1 MQGGCGL
8 GSRAWLLAAALM
20 ITLCH
25 ARAAHAQRGIDVQRF
40 VPALDPSGFLAVQ
53 GTQTPGSMQSSFG
66 LFLDY
71 QKDALEAAVNW
82 YRAGATPGASSLAID
97 VPPVAVPTLYLWGD
111 ADATVAG
118 SGYFADGVTKG
129 MRVGDIVDV
138 VATTGPK
145 YKRYQ
150 VASVSGD
157 AATVAAPTAI
167 T

>member
-1 MQGGCGL
+1 MAYVSENL
-8 GSRAWLLAAALM
+8 RLAFAP
-20 ITLCH
+20 IGDPVP
-25 ARAAHAQRGIDVQRF
+25 RVF
-40 VPALDPSGFLAVQ
+40 VYTMA
-53 GTQTPGSMQSSFG
+53 
-66 LFLDY
+66 
-71 QKDALEAAVNW
+71 N
-82 YRAGATPGASSLAID
+82 
-97 VPPVAVPTLYLWGD
+97 D
-111 ADATVAG
+111 ADATIVG

-150 VASVSGD
+150 VASVSGE

>member
-1 MQGGCGL
+1 MAYVSENL
-8 GSRAWLLAAALM
+8 RLAFAP
-20 ITLCH
+20 IGDPVP
-25 ARAAHAQRGIDVQRF
+25 RVF
-40 VPALDPSGFLAVQ
+40 VYTTAND
-53 GTQTPGSMQSSFG
+53 T
-66 LFLDY
+66 
-71 QKDALEAAVNW
+71 
-82 YRAGATPGASSLAID
+82 
-97 VPPVAVPTLYLWGD
+97 
-111 ADATVAG
+111 DATVVG

-150 VASVSGD
+150 VASVSGE